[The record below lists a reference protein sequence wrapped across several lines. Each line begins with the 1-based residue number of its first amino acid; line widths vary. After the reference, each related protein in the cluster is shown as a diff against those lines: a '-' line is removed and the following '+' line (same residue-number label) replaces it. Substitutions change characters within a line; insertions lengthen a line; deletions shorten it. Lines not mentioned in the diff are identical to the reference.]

1 MTEQVRSSKVA
12 QKLVSS
18 IVDGIRFMSVLQRDI
33 KVKRAEIDRLTATG
47 QIRFASRENDLM
59 NLSMLVMQLQDNR
72 IGGMEADMIFMEED
86 DPVMQGRRRNIGEI
100 IQDLRFLYTFD
111 PVAQI
116 NGEYLR
122 VVQEA
127 TLEWDA
133 RLAYAAN
140 R

>member
-1 MTEQVRSSKVA
+1 M
-12 QKLVSS
+12 
-18 IVDGIRFMSVLQRDI
+18 DGTRFMSVLQREI
-33 KVKRAEIDRLTATG
+33 EVKRAEIDWLTAIG

-86 DPVMQGRRRNIGEI
+86 DPVMQGRRRNLGEI
-100 IQDLRFLYTFD
+100 IQTLRCLYTFD

-127 TLEWDA
+127 TPVKDA
-133 RLAYAAN
+133 RLANAAN